1 MSEELAYS
9 IHLCSDKNRTTKA
22 KEIATDFSKK
32 VKILDDI
39 NDLKNRRK
47 KDNDFKGVW
56 YYMSEEVKFVI
67 GIIKKMTIQEMLFIS

>member
-39 NDLKNRRK
+39 NNLKDKRK
-47 KDNDFKGVW
+47 KDNDF